1 MEIAPFPRG
10 YFDHFLLAFIPK
22 LNFSCITVNVRVGL
36 SSEFLDSYSYIFITD
51 FNAFTQISTLTPS

>member
-22 LNFSCITVNVRVGL
+22 LNFSCIIVNVRVGL
-36 SSEFLDSYSYIFITD
+36 SSELEAATAKYVGVNKLNFLEKV
-51 FNAFTQISTLTPS
+51 